1 MLKGKNLWIALGV
14 GAVAYYLFMQNKK
27 NKAAK
32 VIAAPA
38 AASNFTGD
46 LNVLANQNFTGDLG
60 VLNATGGRLT
70 DRQINR
76 IANASPERAQRIF
89 NRVSKR
95 QGMR

>member
-1 MLKGKNLWIALGV
+1 MLKGKNLWVVLGV

-38 AASNFTGD
+38 TNFTGD
-46 LNVLANQNFTGDLG
+46 LDVLANQNFTGDLG

>member
-14 GAVAYYLFMQNKK
+14 GAVAYYLWMQNKK

-32 VIAAPA
+32 VIAAPSTGA
-38 AASNFTGD
+38 VAFTGD
-46 LNVLANQNFTGDLG
+46 LD

-70 DRQINR
+70 DRQIKR

>member
-1 MLKGKNLWIALGV
+1 MHKGKNLLILLGV

-38 AASNFTGD
+38 TNFTGD
-46 LNVLANQNFTGDLG
+46 LDVLSNQNFTGDLG
-60 VLNATGGRLT
+60 VLNASGGRLT

>member
-1 MLKGKNLWIALGV
+1 MLKGKNLWIIAGV
-14 GAVAYYLFMQNKK
+14 AVVGYYLWKK
-27 NKAAK
+27 NQAAK
-32 VIAAPA
+32 VIAAPSTGA
-38 AASNFTGD
+38 VAFTGD
-46 LNVLANQNFTGDLG
+46 LD

>member
-14 GAVAYYLFMQNKK
+14 GAVAYYLWMQNKK

-32 VIAAPA
+32 VIAAPSTDA
-38 AASNFTGD
+38 VAFTGD
-46 LNVLANQNFTGDLG
+46 LD

>member
-14 GAVAYYLFMQNKK
+14 GAVAYYLWMQNKK

-38 AASNFTGD
+38 TNFTGD
-46 LNVLANQNFTGDLG
+46 LDVLGNQNFTGDLG

>member
-27 NKAAK
+27 NQAAK

-38 AASNFTGD
+38 TNFTGD

-60 VLNATGGRLT
+60 VLNASGPS
-70 DRQINR
+70 DRQLNR
-76 IANASPERAQRIF
+76 LERVMTRNPQRAQRMI
-89 NRVSKR
+89 KR
-95 QGMR
+95 MF

>member
-1 MLKGKNLWIALGV
+1 MLKGKNLWVVLGV

-38 AASNFTGD
+38 TNFTGD

-60 VLNATGGRLT
+60 VLNASGPS
-70 DRQINR
+70 DRQLNR
-76 IANASPERAQRIF
+76 LERVMSRNPQRAQRMI
-89 NRVSKR
+89 KR
-95 QGMR
+95 MF